1 MIRKKVALTVMV
13 FMVCAGMLA
22 AAIEKEVELPLGTQ
36 VEAPTADKLILVL
49 PSGQR
54 LELEGVTTI
63 QAGFPRC
70 VLRGPGGG
78 ILAQGIQAKFVQ
90 PSTEK
95 LVILPSA
102 IRLVAVGDDLM
113 WVRQGAPVPPGS
125 YIRVNEEV
133 VWLPAKLQFLKAG
146 SQVIPAPN
154 PKNPSEV
161 PR

>member
-1 MIRKKVALTVMV
+1 MKLKSASLIVMI
-13 FMVCAGMLA
+13 FMVSAGILA
-22 AAIEKEVELPLGTQ
+22 GAIEQEVELPLGTQ
-36 VEAPTADKLILVL
+36 VEAPAVDKLILVL

-78 ILAQGIQAKFVQ
+78 ILFHGMQAKFIQ

-95 LVILPSA
+95 LVELPSA
-102 IRLVAVGDDLM
+102 IRLVAVDNDLM

-125 YIRVNEEV
+125 YIRINEEV
-133 VWLPAKLQFLKAG
+133 VWLPAKIHFLKAG
-146 SQVIPAPN
+146 SQMMPPPN
-154 PKNPSEV
+154 PKKPGVV